1 MFYLAM
7 QPAGSQGGRKDAG
20 LDSML
25 DPLRL
30 EPSCAAFHPS
40 GITVCI
46 FWLKRKAC
54 SQNFLV
60 ASKHEEHQFAFAL
73 SNMFI

>member
-7 QPAGSQGGRKDAG
+7 QAAETQGRKKDAG

-30 EPSCAAFHPS
+30 EPSCAAFHLS
-40 GITVCI
+40 GLAVCI
-46 FWLKRKAC
+46 YG
-54 SQNFLV
+54 
-60 ASKHEEHQFAFAL
+60 
-73 SNMFI
+73 